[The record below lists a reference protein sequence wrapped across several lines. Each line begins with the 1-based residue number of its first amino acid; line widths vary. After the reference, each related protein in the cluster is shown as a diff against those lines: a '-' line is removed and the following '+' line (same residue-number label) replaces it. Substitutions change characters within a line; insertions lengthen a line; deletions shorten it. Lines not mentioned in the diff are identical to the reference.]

1 MGEIIMVNNLILAF
15 LIVGGVIGWSLFG
28 VTLAQ
33 LFCNRQQE
41 IKMIDE
47 IKEDLKIVKEEIEK
61 LK

>member
-1 MGEIIMVNNLILAF
+1 MVNNLILAF